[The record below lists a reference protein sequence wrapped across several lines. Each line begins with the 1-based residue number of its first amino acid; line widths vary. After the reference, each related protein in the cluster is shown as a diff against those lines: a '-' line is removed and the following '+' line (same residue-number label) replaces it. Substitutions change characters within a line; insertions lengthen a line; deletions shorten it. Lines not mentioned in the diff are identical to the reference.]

1 MIVKCVA
8 VVLLLTAVVSAS
20 VIPLEEYTKN
30 QLDQS
35 GNQSHNLIVG
45 GREYGD
51 REVHVEHITK
61 PSSWFQIVTLE
72 KTINIYGAS
81 RITQIQAFDQ
91 KTNGNGAYANIQ
103 AGGPGNNFVTLKFKS
118 QRNHGIDFRVV
129 IWAK

>member
-8 VVLLLTAVVSAS
+8 VVLLLTATVSAS
-20 VIPLEEYTKN
+20 VIPLEEYIEN
-30 QLDQS
+30 QLDVG

-51 REVHVEHITK
+51 REVHAEHITK
-61 PSSWFQIVTLE
+61 SSSWFQIVTLE

-81 RITQIQAFDQ
+81 KITQIQAFDQ
-91 KTNGNGAYANIQ
+91 KTNGNGAYASIR
-103 AGGPGNNFVTLKFKS
+103 AGGPGNNFVTLSFKS